1 MPVLFAY
8 LFTSFIFFVMKQ
20 EYRHFLELR
29 QDFLA
34 RGSAHVHPQ
43 HHYSLM
49 VENIPYEMRSE
60 RALHQYFEKLFP
72 GKVHST
78 SILMKV
84 PDLEE
89 ASMRCL
95 RTCRRL
101 EKSIAFLQATG
112 KRPTHIVGRGRL
124 SILGV
129 EMDPFELPS
138 CHPGEEDVVFVN
150 DDMTTERTPKGTRVD
165 SISYYTQELA
175 TNSKELFLLQE
186 RKNRVAES
194 GRSSHPQLTW
204 FDGVVQNVERIT
216 GAILEESIIDNDLSC
231 TSSDWDRIKNHTG
244 GVPQAELMTSKYGS
258 FSAATLF
265 NSKDRLEGKASP
277 LLDDLGKPPAT
288 ASPSQPAQSSAPFS
302 SGLYQNRFWRFLGRL
317 GLDYLVS
324 GVRFF
329 HKQLDVTMESV
340 NTPTMSSTGFVTF
353 LDLTTTTCAVSAPL
367 TVKTNA
373 LKCEVAPEP
382 RQIRWA
388 NAHVS
393 KETQRR
399 REKVTE
405 FVLFIGLILWSF
417 PLAAIQAFAKAEY
430 LAQLPGFQWILAF
443 HGGTLTNLVN
453 VSLQSFGFILSVTYH
468 LRSSESHSLSL
479 LM

>member
-1 MPVLFAY
+1 
-8 LFTSFIFFVMKQ
+8 MKQ

-60 RALHQYFEKLFP
+60 RALHEYFEKLFP

-78 SILMKV
+78 SIVMKV

-101 EKSIAFLQATG
+101 EKSIAYLHATG
-112 KRPTHIVGRGRL
+112 KRATHIVGRGRL
-124 SILGV
+124 SVLGV
-129 EMDPFELPS
+129 EMEPFDLPS
-138 CHPGEEDVVFVN
+138 CQPSG
-150 DDMTTERTPKGTRVD
+150 DDAILVDDEMTTERTPKGTRVD

-175 TNSKELFLLQE
+175 SYSKELFILQE

-194 GRSSHPQLTW
+194 GRSSMPQPQLTW
-204 FDGVVQNVERIT
+204 FDGVVQSVESVTRE
-216 GAILEESIIDNDLSC
+216 ILEESIIDNDLSC
-231 TSSDWDRIKNHTG
+231 PNTEWERIRSHHG

-258 FSAATLF
+258 FSAATLLS
-265 NSKDRLEGKASP
+265 NKERNEEKASP
-277 LLDDLGKPPAT
+277 LLDASEQPPD
-288 ASPSQPAQSSAPFS
+288 ASSVPYSAQTPVPFS
-302 SGLYQNRFWRFLGRL
+302 SGLYRNAFWRFLGRL

-324 GVRFF
+324 GIRFF

-340 NTPTMSSTGFVTF
+340 NAPTMSSTGFVTF
-353 LDLTTTTCAVSAPL
+353 LDLTTTTCAASAPL

-393 KETQRR
+393 QETRRR
-399 REKVTE
+399 REKITD
-405 FVLFIGLILWSF
+405 FILFIGLILWSF

-430 LAQLPGFQWILAF
+430 LAQIPGFQWILAF

-453 VSLQSFGFILSVTYH
+453 VSPQNVQLYASCFFK
-468 LRSSESHSLSL
+468 SHPMPL
-479 LM
+479 LF

>member
-1 MPVLFAY
+1 MPVLFNY
-8 LFTSFIFFVMKQ
+8 LFTSFIIFVMKQ
-20 EYRHFLELR
+20 EYRHFLEIR

-34 RGSAHVHPQ
+34 RGSAHVNPQ

-49 VENIPYEMRSE
+49 VENIPYELRSE
-60 RALHQYFEKLFP
+60 RALHEYFEKLFP

-78 SILMKV
+78 SIVMKV

-101 EKSIAFLQATG
+101 EKSIAFLHATG

-129 EMDPFELPS
+129 EMEPFDLPS
-138 CHPGEEDVVFVN
+138 CHTSGDEAMFV
-150 DDMTTERTPKGTRVD
+150 DDEISKERTPKGTRVD

-175 TNSKELFLLQE
+175 TYSKDLFLMQE

-194 GRSSHPQLTW
+194 GRSSQPQLTW
-204 FDGVVQNVERIT
+204 FDGVVQNVEKMT
-216 GAILEESIIDNDLSC
+216 GSILEESIIDNDLSC
-231 TSSDWDRIKNHTG
+231 TSSDWDRTRSHPG
-244 GVPQAELMTSKYGS
+244 GVPQAEHMTSKYGS

-265 NSKDRLEGKASP
+265 GSKDKIEGKASP
-277 LLDDLGKPPAT
+277 LLDDSEHSPDISSKRNLTQFQVPF
-288 ASPSQPAQSSAPFS
+288 ASD
-302 SGLYQNRFWRFLGRL
+302 LYRNSCRRILGRL

-324 GVRFF
+324 GIRFF

-340 NTPTMSSTGFVTF
+340 NAPTMSSTGFVTF
-353 LDLTTTTCAVSAPL
+353 LDLTTTTCAASAPL

-382 RQIRWA
+382 RQIRWV

-393 KETQRR
+393 QETQHR
-399 REKVTE
+399 REKITD

-430 LAQLPGFQWILAF
+430 LAQIPGFQWILAF

-453 VSLQSFGFILSVTYH
+453 VSHQLFDF
-468 LRSSESHSLSL
+468 SSCLVYAF
-479 LM
+479 